1 MARDVCRCASVKK
14 STRILTPF
22 AARTS
27 FTLGGQQSRRRGWK
41 NVLRSVGNPVVF
53 RRSSSLSPQ
62 QSVNK
67 NHIHIFSVS
76 IVGGGRDVERSITFC
91 SLIPV
96 EIAFCSPSCDVIA
109 PPAVLLQ
116 LRLDWPPFL
125 PLQSPQFSV
134 LLPQNL
140 HSWFY
145 GFCC

>member
-1 MARDVCRCASVKK
+1 MLLLFSLGWIETTDADTGLTDGERGLENISLFFEKRRTCSGTVARDVCRCASVKK

-76 IVGGGRDVERSITFC
+76 IVGGGGGQRRG
-91 SLIPV
+91 
-96 EIAFCSPSCDVIA
+96 EIYY
-109 PPAVLLQ
+109 LLFT
-116 LRLDWPPFL
+116 D
-125 PLQSPQFSV
+125 S
-134 LLPQNL
+134 
-140 HSWFY
+140 
-145 GFCC
+145 G